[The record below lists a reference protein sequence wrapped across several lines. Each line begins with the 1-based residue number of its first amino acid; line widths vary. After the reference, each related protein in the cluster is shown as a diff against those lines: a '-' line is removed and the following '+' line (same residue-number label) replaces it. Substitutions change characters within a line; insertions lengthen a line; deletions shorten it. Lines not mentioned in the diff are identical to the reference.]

1 MAMWAAGPP
10 NPIIPSFKTVWQFL
24 LKSFCRSLILYLFW
38 AKITKK

>member
-24 LKSFCRSLILYLFW
+24 LSFCRSLILYLFW